1 MVLSRPRSSAP
12 EKKPAHK
19 AQPHDVPF
27 AVLIDDDSVSANVL
41 RSLMSEAGFAEKLQV
56 ISSAEVALTYF
67 TALRPGRENGLQI
80 VFLDLG
86 FPQGNGFEILRAIRA
101 NPACAGLY
109 VIVLTGSDH
118 REDKDDS
125 FSLGADAYLKK
136 FPTVSE
142 MRTLRENLALRN
154 S

>member
-1 MVLSRPRSSAP
+1 MVLSRPSNPSP
-12 EKKPAHK
+12 QTKPAR
-19 AQPHDVPF
+19 ATPEDDVPF

-41 RSLMSEAGFAEKLQV
+41 RSLMAEAGFVEELQV

-67 TALRPGRENGLQI
+67 SALRPGRGSSLQM

-101 NPACAGLY
+101 NPASAGLY
-109 VIVLTGSDH
+109 VIVFTGSEH

-136 FPTVSE
+136 FPTVGE
-142 MRTLRENLALRN
+142 MKTLRENFALRN